1 MGFLGGSACKEP
13 VAVQEM
19 WVQSLGSGRPSGGR
33 HGNPLQDSCLE
44 NPMDR
49 EAWRVTVPEV
59 TKESD
64 MSEQIS
70 TAHHIG
76 KEEMLQH
83 IHDA

>member
-1 MGFLGGSACKEP
+1 
-13 VAVQEM
+13 
-19 WVQSLGSGRPSGGR
+19 
-33 HGNPLQDSCLE
+33 
-44 NPMDR
+44 MDR

-70 TAHHIG
+70 TARHIG